1 MWIRIRIRIRNT
13 GEITLLGR
21 ERSVGRRP
29 TGPGGILP
37 LFARPEGGL
46 LLLLQGPVPAPV
58 RHEAHETRP
67 K

>member
-1 MWIRIRIRIRNT
+1 MRIRIQQLVTSNNK
-13 GEITLLGR
+13 ITLSGS
-21 ERSVGRRP
+21 ERSLGRRP
-29 TGPGGILP
+29 IGPGGLIP